1 MSLIYANLESSIV
14 RDYYEFIVGKI
25 SNLSNIDDYAIQG
38 WETFDTKEKK
48 VIFINY
54 EHNLVSPVEYYYANL
69 IGKIPMINNPM
80 HNYLVRI
87 DRLDKLVQS
96 EYYIEYSKP
105 NIENIKSCDQLNQF
119 LDKIIYIPPLLCD
132 YSPNSDSRSDYDI
145 ITSFYILNPQG
156 RPRRKVL
163 HDSLSSQFEKYFNI
177 PGAFGDELYN
187 KYYKRS
193 KILINV
199 HQTDNHHTFEE
210 LRVLPALLNGLVV
223 VAENSPLKDSI
234 PYSEYIIWCDY
245 DDIVHKTKEVL
256 DNYESYYQKIHGEFS
271 ELKNI
276 ILKMDSELVNELESK
291 IK

>member
-25 SNLSNIDDYAIQG
+25 SNLPKIDDYAIQG
-38 WETFDTKEKK
+38 WEIFDTKEKK

-54 EHNLVSPVEYYYANL
+54 EHNLVSPVEHYYANL

-80 HNYLVRI
+80 YNYLVRI
-87 DRLDKLVQS
+87 DRLDKLIQS

-105 NIENIKSCDQLNQF
+105 NIENIKSCDQLYPF
-119 LDKIIYIPPLLCD
+119 LNKIIYIPPLLCD
-132 YSPNSDSRSDYDI
+132 YSPNSDNRNDYDI

-156 RPRRKVL
+156 RPRRKLL
-163 HDSLSSQFEKYFNI
+163 HDSLSSKFEKYFNI

-187 KYYKRS
+187 TYYKRS
-193 KILINV
+193 KILVNV

-210 LRVLPALLNGLVV
+210 LRVLPALLNGLIV
-223 VAENSPLKDSI
+223 VAENSPLKESI
-234 PYSEYIIWCDY
+234 PYSEYIVWCDY
-245 DDIVHKTKEVL
+245 SEIVDKTKEVL
-256 DNYESYYQKIHGEFS
+256 DNYESYYQKIHGES
-271 ELKNI
+271 SDLKNI
-276 ILKMDSELVNELESK
+276 ILKMHSELDTELESK